1 MVYFDIITIFPN
13 IFDSY
18 FQTSIIARAQKS
30 GLIKIN
36 IHNLRNWTTDK
47 HKTVDDR
54 PYGGGPGM
62 ILKIEPI
69 YKALR
74 SLSKAKDKKQKI
86 ILLTPRGKQFD
97 QKMAKRLAK
106 MKRIILVCGRYEGVD
121 ERVSKF
127 VNEEISIG
135 PYILT
140 GGEIPAMII
149 TDAVTRLIPKVIKPD
164 SLKEESFS
172 QLTNIEYPQYT
183 RPEVLTFKDKYS
195 RIKKLKVPKILLS
208 GNHQAIKKWRLKK

>member
-1 MVYFDIITIFPN
+1 M
-13 IFDSY
+13 
-18 FQTSIIARAQKS
+18 
-30 GLIKIN
+30 
-36 IHNLRNWTTDK
+36 
-47 HKTVDDR
+47 
-54 PYGGGPGM
+54 
-62 ILKIEPI
+62 
-69 YKALR
+69 
-74 SLSKAKDKKQKI
+74 
-86 ILLTPRGKQFD
+86 
-97 QKMAKRLAK
+97 
-106 MKRIILVCGRYEGVD
+106 
-121 ERVSKF
+121 SKF